1 MSILMRFDCGCIGIP
16 LGDYSKGR
24 IGVEALIF
32 KGCELDYEKVTNL
45 DLYKRWVR
53 LDGKIRLDGKQ
64 RHIPPRYIT
73 NAEEREI
80 LSGISR
86 LIADGEEM
94 RRLAD
99 TLRFILER

>member
-32 KGCELDYEKVTNL
+32 KGCDLDYEKVTNL
-45 DLYKRWVR
+45 DLYKRWIS
-53 LDGKIRLDGKQ
+53 LDGKR